1 MNPLPIL
8 INLASYQA
16 IWWLAAL
23 QIVPTLYLFVLSAI
37 LLAIHLSVIRTARKQ
52 ELGLVLIFATLG
64 YLIDSQILASR
75 IFEFKTESSLW
86 LFAVWIQF
94 MTTISMSLKS
104 IMLRPILGPTLAAV
118 FGPLS
123 YWAAEKLG
131 VLSYQEPLFQNLAIH
146 GLIWLGIGWTIQR
159 IYNRH
164 LATKG
169 LLKIGAATGLAAMI
183 TGCTS
188 APLAPYRGSSPQIK
202 FEEFFNG
209 NLVAKGA
216 FFNRSGEVMR
226 RFEIKLKGTFDDK
239 NGTLE
244 EDFVYDDGEKQRRVW
259 TIEKNSQGE
268 WVGTADDIVGPATKS
283 SEGYALLWKYT
294 MRLNVKGAVYNMN
307 FDDFMYQLDSKTV
320 LNKSKMSKWGIYLG
334 EVVLFI
340 TKEETNQ

>member
-1 MNPLPIL
+1 MNPLVIL

-23 QIVPTLYLFVLSAI
+23 QMLPTAYLLILSI
-37 LLAIHLSVIRTARKQ
+37 LLLSIHLWVIKADWKR

-64 YLIDSQILASR
+64 YGLDRQILDGR
-75 IFEFKTESSLW
+75 IFVFKTESSLW
-86 LFAVWIQF
+86 LFPVWIQF
-94 MTTISMSLKS
+94 MTTISVSLKS
-104 IMLRPILGPTLAAV
+104 IMLRPLLGPTMAAI

-123 YWAAEKLG
+123 YWAAEKFG
-131 VLSYQEPLFQNLAIH
+131 VISYQEPLVQNLIVH
-146 GLIWLGIGWTIQR
+146 GLIWLSAGWIIQR
-159 IYNRH
+159 VFTRH
-164 LATKG
+164 LASTG
-169 LLKIGAATGLAAMI
+169 LLRIGATGLAAVI

-188 APLAPYRGSSPQIK
+188 APLAPYRGTSPNIK

-216 FFNRSGEVMR
+216 FFNRSGEIVR
-226 RFEIKLKGTFDDK
+226 RFEIKLKGTFKDTK
-239 NGTLE
+239 GTLE

-259 TIEKNSQGE
+259 TIQKNPEGE
-268 WVGTADDIVGPATKS
+268 WIGTADDIVGPAIKT

-294 MRLNVKGAVYNMN
+294 MRLNVNGSAYNMN